1 MAMSRLRRAANE
13 SANELGI
20 ILKQKQTDA
29 IISFAS
35 GKDTFVS
42 LPTGYYNSV
51 IFDFVFC
58 GG

>member
-1 MAMSRLRRAANE
+1 MNE

-29 IISFAS
+29 ILSFAS

-51 IFDFVFC
+51 IFDFAFC